1 VESYIIK
8 ITGDVR
14 KIVPSV
20 NSFLEGERRRLRRK
34 GVFFNVDRFQQ
45 FEPEPQK
52 PENKPDI
59 VSDYL

>member
-34 GVFFNVDRFQQ
+34 GVFFNVDRGYNI
-45 FEPEPQK
+45 EKPKAPEP
-52 PENKPDI
+52 NMDI
-59 VSDYL
+59 QNDYL